1 MFTAE
6 GTEKQVD
13 PRTYS
18 LNFFF
23 FFFWIEK
30 ENFRADFTSFA
41 DSNLTSAQVRAV
53 PFTELTQDIFVLLF

>member
-23 FFFWIEK
+23 FFWVEK
-30 ENFRADFTSFA
+30 ENFRTYFTSFA
-41 DSNLTSAQVRAV
+41 DSILTSAQVSAV